1 MYKLLFLFLISFS
14 LHAELINGV
23 AILVKDQPITLY
35 EVKQALK
42 KSNVGLDKTVDEL
55 IRKKLEEVEAEQRH
69 ISVNDSEV
77 FAEVEKMAEQNNMSV
92 MQLYDAMQE
101 VRKLSEQEFKTKLKE
116 KKLKDK
122 LFNAIAFEHMAQ
134 PTPLEEEEYYQLH
147 SDQFTHPESFKV
159 LVYQSDS
166 KELLQEKVSN
176 PMYYSPKVTSEE
188 QTIPFAK
195 INPRLAELLNK
206 TPLYSFTPII
216 PGQNNNHMSFYIE
229 EKLNVSTQALDSVRQ
244 QISNAIMGE
253 KRNQVLN
260 DYFARARLNA
270 DIHILRLPEE

>member
-1 MYKLLFLFLISFS
+1 MFKLLFITLFAFV

-35 EVKQALK
+35 EVRQAMK
-42 KSNVGLDKTVDEL
+42 TSQRNLDKTVDEL
-55 IRKKLEEVEAEQRH
+55 IRKKLEEVEAEERDITVH
-69 ISVNDSEV
+69 DSEV
-77 FAEVEKMAEQNNMSV
+77 FAEIEKMAEQNNMSI

-101 VRKLSEQEFKTKLKE
+101 VRKLSESEFKAKLKE

-122 LFNAIAFEHMAQ
+122 LYNAIAYEHMQ
-134 PTPLEEEEYYQLH
+134 PPSPSEEEEYYQLH
-147 SDQFTHPESFKV
+147 IDQFTRPESFKV
-159 LVYQSDS
+159 LVYQSKS
-166 KELLQEKVSN
+166 KELLQEKVNN
-176 PMYYSPKVTSEE
+176 PMYYSPQVTHTEE
-188 QTIPFAK
+188 TLPYDK

-206 TPLYSFTPII
+206 TPLNSFTPVV
-216 PGQNNNHMSFYIE
+216 PGQGGGHMSFFVQ
-229 EKLNVSTQALDSVRQ
+229 EKINVTKQNLDSVRN

-260 DYFARARLNA
+260 DYFARARINA